1 MALFGIKKNTKESV
15 AKKASAS
22 KEKKAVAVSPAVV
35 EKAIATPAIH
45 RGQHHDIIIRP
56 RITEKSGIM
65 SSPSEEMA
73 AVYTFEVRKNATK
86 PMIAQ
91 SIKALYKVTP
101 AKVRVINLPA
111 KQVFVRGKR
120 GTSNGVKKAMVYLNK
135 GDKINL
141 V

>member
-65 SSPSEEMA
+65 SEKA
-73 AVYTFEVRKNATK
+73 NVYTFEVRENANK
-86 PMIAQ
+86 PMIAMAV
-91 SIKALYKVTP
+91 KTLYKVTP
-101 AKVRVINLPA
+101 VKVRTISLPA
-111 KQVFVRGKR
+111 KRVFVRGKR
-120 GTSNGVKKAMVYLNK
+120 GTSNAVKKALVYLKK
-135 GDKINL
+135 GDKIDL
-141 V
+141 A